1 MGPSNPLARL
11 GVRVDVLQRSLAP
24 PARTV
29 AKRARSCEG
38 MRWGKNMASN
48 IEEPAY
54 DLVRSFPDF
63 ELRTY
68 RPNVQ
73 ARVQTGREGAPSGG
87 FRRVARYIFGGNE
100 TGESIAMTAPVSMW
114 EEGETGWLAFTM
126 PSAYALDSLPAP
138 HDAGVLLLEQ
148 AEKQVAV
155 FSFSGRTTAG
165 KTARIEQKLRKAIT
179 KEGFSPVG
187 PAVLAV
193 YENPWTTLP
202 FMRRNELHLEIQGAM
217 HQRDEKE

>member
-1 MGPSNPLARL
+1 
-11 GVRVDVLQRSLAP
+11 
-24 PARTV
+24 
-29 AKRARSCEG
+29 
-38 MRWGKNMASN
+38 MASQL
-48 IEEPAY
+48 EEPKY
-54 DLVRSFPDF
+54 DLVQSFSDF
-63 ELRTY
+63 EIRRYHT
-68 RPNVQ
+68 NIQ
-73 ARVQTGREGAPSGG
+73 ARVQMNTRGSASGG
-87 FRRVARYIFGGNE
+87 FQRVARYIFGGNQ

-114 EEGETGWLAFTM
+114 DENDTGWLAFTM